1 MIKFTGRRSN
11 PNVIKKRVLFFQTV
25 FYICFSLGI
34 FLFLYMIGC
43 IAYPKHPFLI
53 NNAMTA
59 LSIPIQAALFL
70 VAISCYVYV
79 DKLKVVFKVNLY
91 KVPKEGKIRIS
102 KKQSYRLHLKKRL
115 KVFIFFEIFFVVF
128 FIVSIITVRIFGN
141 EFSSLMFNSSNRFF
155 KSELIFLI
163 YTVVELIAMAINLMH
178 VNYLIQ
184 LCAKVFRKKPKPQP
198 VIHDYY
204 DYD

>member
-1 MIKFTGRRSN
+1 MIKYTGRRSN
-11 PNVIKKRVLFFQTV
+11 PNLIKKRVLFFQTV

-34 FLFLYMIGC
+34 VLFSYMIGC
-43 IAYPKHPFLI
+43 LIYPKHPLLI
-53 NNAMTA
+53 NTQLTA
-59 LSIPIQAALFL
+59 LSIPIQAVFFL
-70 VAISCYVYV
+70 IAISCYVYV
-79 DKLKVVFKVNLY
+79 DKLKIVFKVNLY
-91 KVPKEGKIRIS
+91 KVPKEGKTRTS
-102 KKQSYRLHLKKRL
+102 KKRSYRLHLKKRL

-128 FIVSIITVRIFGN
+128 FIVSIVITRIFGN
-141 EFSSLMFNSSNRFF
+141 EFSALMFSNNRFF

-184 LCAKVFRKKPKPQP
+184 LSAKVFRKKPKPQP
-198 VIHDYY
+198 VIIDYY